1 MLRSRLV
8 PVVCALSLAAAPLLQ
23 PGAAPVDPTAFASA
37 PTPSAPTSQVSLLP
51 EPPADS
57 KLVIGAGS
65 NLRSVVEQLGE
76 STGVLFRAE
85 GETWSLLND
94 LYCGLDRPAEIHGKD
109 AWRFLND
116 LLLSN
121 QLYIGA
127 LRMNE
132 PYLLEILP
140 SRTEGRQRIARS
152 FPLSLTADQ
161 LEAFSDYTALMVQVA
176 FDVQHVDANHVAH
189 SMRGLST
196 DDNVSN
202 VMAMGSSAVLAS
214 GPLRV
219 VDAIEAGVKA
229 ADEAERARW
238 ELQQK

>member
-1 MLRSRLV
+1 MLRSRFA
-8 PVVCALSLAAAPLLQ
+8 PVVFALPLVAAPLLQ
-23 PGAAPVDPTAFASA
+23 SATAPADSTPLVSPAN
-37 PTPSAPTSQVSLLP
+37 PSAPAPQVSLLP

-57 KLVIGAGS
+57 KLAIGGGS
-65 NLRSVVEQLGE
+65 NLRSVVEQIGE

-94 LYCGLDRPAEIHGKD
+94 LDCGLDRPAEIDGKD

-152 FPLSLTADQ
+152 FPLSLTTDQ
-161 LEAFSDYTALMVQVA
+161 LEAFSDYTAFMVQVSI
-176 FDVQHVDANHVAH
+176 DVQYVDANHVAH
-189 SMRGLST
+189 ALRGSRT
-196 DDNVSN
+196 DDDVSY
-202 VMAMGSSAVLAS
+202 VLATGSSTVLAT

-219 VDAIEAGVKA
+219 VDAIEDGVRA
-229 ADEAERARW
+229 ADEAERVRW

>member
-1 MLRSRLV
+1 MLRSRFV
-8 PVVCALSLAAAPLLQ
+8 PVLFAVTLAAAPLFQ
-23 PGAAPVDPTAFASA
+23 TATTPAKSTSLTSVA
-37 PTPSAPTSQVSLLP
+37 TPSAPTAQVSLLP

-57 KLVIGAGS
+57 KLMIAGDS
-65 NLRSVVEQLGE
+65 NLRGVVEQLGE

-85 GETWSLLND
+85 SATWSLLD
-94 LYCGLDRPAEIHGKD
+94 GLPCGLDRPAEIEGKD

-161 LEAFSDYTALMVQVA
+161 LATFSDFTALMVQVS
-176 FDVQHVDANHVAH
+176 FDVQYVDANQFCHFL
-189 SMRGLST
+189 RGSRA
-196 DDNVSN
+196 DDDVSD
-202 VMAMGSSAVLAS
+202 VLATGRS
-214 GPLRV
+214 TVLATGPLRNV
-219 VDAIEAGVKA
+219 EAIGEGVKA
-229 ADEAERARW
+229 ADEAERVRW